1 MEGRFA
7 LKNPASSVVC
17 LHPRLRWLSRCIVS
31 MGGKVGP
38 WSVDDVIWIFNIKLN
53 CGIPT
58 SNRHRSVHKHV
69 WQCFNPTCWWR
80 SSKLSSTW
88 RSTGVRH
95 WSPLWSCQIAWA
107 FALWEIPN
115 KKTKSRTSSKKKRK
129 PGKALCRKYRDGRGR
144 VRFQGTK
151 ALKLSQT
158 FGSYLSKFWQQVVQ
172 RVKEFLYFTNAF
184 FRCLV

>member
-1 MEGRFA
+1 MLVEVFKIVFNMKKYGSET
-7 LKNPASSVVC
+7 LKPTMV
-17 LHPRLRWLSRCIVS
+17 LSNSLGLCTMRDS
-31 MGGKVGP
+31 
-38 WSVDDVIWIFNIKLN
+38 
-53 CGIPT
+53 
-58 SNRHRSVHKHV
+58 KH
-69 WQCFNPTCWWR
+69 
-80 SSKLSSTW
+80 
-88 RSTGVRH
+88 
-95 WSPLWSCQIAWA
+95 
-107 FALWEIPN
+107 

>member
-7 LKNPASSVVC
+7 LENPASSVVC

-95 WSPLWSCQIAWA
+95 WSPLWSCQIARA

-115 KKTKSRTSSKKKRK
+115 TRKPSLGLLPKRK
-129 PGKALCRKYRDGRGR
+129 GSQAKLCAESTEM
-144 VRFQGTK
+144 VEE
-151 ALKLSQT
+151 
-158 FGSYLSKFWQQVVQ
+158 GSGFKEQ
-172 RVKEFLYFTNAF
+172 RRLN
-184 FRCLV
+184 